1 MGNLSFT
8 NYNEGRD
15 GVDLLTSRQFASLLR
30 YDRSELGE
38 DGWVSASPDRIEIY
52 DPHGEIIVFK
62 GLGLEVASDD
72 RFTTLVSGIIS
83 EVSASDRDDPI
94 SGWVW
99 SGVGLSV
106 SSLSQLIADRNW
118 SALARLLFGTSD
130 VLLLTA
136 GADNVKGF
144 GGNDQIKG
152 FAGSDRLLGGNGND
166 TLFGGIGDDTLIGE
180 TGRDRLT
187 GGEGADVFVFGKITE
202 TGKTSIT
209 RDVITDFQS
218 GIDDIDLQAI
228 DANTART
235 GNQPFNFI
243 GGDAFTGTAGQLRFA
258 NGIVSGD
265 VNGDKVADFTIA
277 VNGVTALAAGDFI
290 F

>member
-15 GVDLLTSRQFASLLR
+15 GVDLLTSRQFSSLLR

-52 DPHGEIIVFK
+52 DPHSETIVFK

-94 SGWVW
+94 SGWLW

-118 SALARLLFGTSD
+118 STLDQLLFGTSD
-130 VLLLTA
+130 VYLLTD
-136 GADNVKGF
+136 GSDNVKGF
-144 GGNDQIKG
+144 GGNDRIKG

-166 TLFGGIGDDTLIGE
+166 TLFGGIGDDTLIGGA
-180 TGRDRLT
+180 GRDRLT

-202 TGKTSIT
+202 TGKTSTT

-218 GIDDIDLQAI
+218 GMDDIDLQAI

-235 GNQPFNFI
+235 GNQAFTFI
-243 GGDAFTGTAGQLRFA
+243 GSNAFSSTAGELRFA
-258 NGIVSGD
+258 GGVVLGD
-265 VNGDKVADFTIA
+265 VNGDGRADFQIGLT
-277 VNGVTALAAGDFI
+277 GVAALVEGDFI
-290 F
+290 L